1 MALRRAKA
9 DISGPISDAAATPPV
24 PGTLV
29 ALVRRLLQI
38 CTAVSADFLAAE
50 GLVLLDMGALANLSR
65 QNGQPDID
73 QNGLAER
80 LSIDRYSASLLVDR
94 LEAKGIVERRVNGL
108 DRRAR
113 LLRLTPRGEKLY
125 ARLHAPLDQIRMSV
139 LAPLEPK
146 ERELFLGYLAR
157 VVTAN
162 RALARPGAGR
172 RKPRARATNKGDRR
186 A

>member
-1 MALRRAKA
+1 MATLRSKAGFPDRSSGLAAK
-9 DISGPISDAAATPPV
+9 PPS

-29 ALVRRLLQI
+29 PLVRRLLQI
-38 CTAVSADFLAAE
+38 CTAASAEFLAAQ
-50 GLVLLDMGALANLSR
+50 GLVLLEMGALANLSR
-65 QNGQPDID
+65 QSGQPDID

-94 LEAKGIVERRVNGL
+94 LEAKGIIERRVNGL

-125 ARLHAPLDQIRMSV
+125 ARLRAPVDQIRMRI

-157 VVTAN
+157 VVEAN
-162 RALARPGAGR
+162 RALVRPGAGR
-172 RKPRARATNKGDRR
+172 RKPRRLESDSSRR
-186 A
+186 PV